1 MTSQRRSGGH
11 CRVIVHRTALPA
23 RAEVGAA
30 RAARAAALHIQY
42 SQRGCRDSPLQVYR
56 ERSSGI
62 RLACFIS
69 RIMNYQ
75 SASYA
80 FIALFHITAYRMLNV
95 LGPLGTADGL
105 ARPGAPRAARASRV
119 RTTSSDESCVTRLCV
134 TSASPA
140 RLRAEIGR
148 PRASKPSSVAL
159 CWALA

>member
-42 SQRGCRDSPLQVYR
+42 SQRGCRDSPLQVENEAPAYDK
-56 ERSSGI
+56 
-62 RLACFIS
+62 LALFHVLSECIVCFYCFIS
-69 RIMNYQ
+69 YY
-75 SASYA
+75 SFTASS
-80 FIALFHITAYRMLNV
+80 MLNV